1 MPTCFSFC
9 LNLALSVYV
18 FFFVGVGGGGGRHGA
33 LSSLI
38 LQLLSLILKVEIDG

>member
-18 FFFVGVGGGGGRHGA
+18 FFFVGVGGGGRRGA

-38 LQLLSLILKVEIDG
+38 LQSLSLILIVEIDG